1 MSTSTASRVR
11 WQWPQTGIQYDQ
23 KANKM
28 NLNIFSGGAAQAVV
42 TGLQHEFEQTHGCKL
57 VPTFG
62 AVGAMRDRLVD
73 GEPCDL
79 LVLSASLIDQLM
91 AQGRVVQDSARV
103 LGRVATGIAVP
114 VGATSIDV
122 RSAVSLKAALSAAR
136 GVYVPDLRKSTA
148 GIHIA
153 RMLAA
158 LGLDDVLAG
167 RIREYPNGATAMREL
182 AKNGSDGM
190 VGCTQVTEIM
200 YTPGVQL
207 VGELPAEHA
216 LSTIYTAAVCSQAQ
230 QPALAEQL
238 AQVLSGEASVTLRRR
253 SGFGV

>member
-1 MSTSTASRVR
+1 
-11 WQWPQTGIQYDQ
+11 
-23 KANKM
+23 M
-28 NLNIFSGGAAQAVV
+28 NLTIFSGGAAQAVIA
-42 TGLQHEFEQTHGCKL
+42 GLQNEFEQTHGCKL
-57 VPTFG
+57 ASTFG
-62 AVGAMRDRLVD
+62 AVGAMRDSLVN

-79 LVLSASLIDQLM
+79 VVLSASLIDQLT
-91 AQGRVVQDSARV
+91 AQGRVVQGSACV

-122 RSAVSLKAALSAAR
+122 RSTASLTAALSAAR

-148 GIHIA
+148 GIHLA

-158 LGLDDVLAG
+158 LGLDDVLAD
-167 RIREYPNGATAMREL
+167 RIHEYPNGATAMREL
-182 AKNGSDGM
+182 AKNGSDGTL
-190 VGCTQVTEIM
+190 GCTQVTEIM

-216 LSTIYTAAVCSQAQ
+216 LSTMYTAAVCRQAQ

-238 AQVLSGEASVTLRRR
+238 AQLLSGDASVALRRR
-253 SGFGV
+253 SGFRV